1 MIRLALDFEPFGH
14 LEFASPLAIVAAESL
29 ADVRPVLRAVEA
41 AAAAGRWVAG
51 FVTYEAATAFD
62 PALRVRP
69 ALRGPLAWFGIFDGP
84 APAASAGAGEARLT
98 GLEPDVS
105 RAEHADAVEAVRAAL
120 GRGQAYQVSLT
131 FRLRGRFE
139 GFFER
144 RGDRIAVRPMKGTA
158 RRGRFTEEDDRLAAV
173 LAASEKDRAE
183 NVMIVDLMRN
193 DVGRIARLGTVNV
206 AELCA
211 VERYPTVLQM
221 TSTVEARLSP
231 GTSLEAIFGALFPC
245 GSVTGAPKASAM
257 DLIAALERSPR
268 GVYCGAVGLVAPG
281 GAASF
286 NVAIRTLDLDL
297 DTGEAIYGT
306 GGGVTWLSSPE
317 GEWDE
322 ALAKAMVL
330 ARPEPGFHLLETMRM
345 DGGACE
351 RLERHLARLESSAR
365 YFGFHFDT
373 PSIRAAIERETRA
386 FPREPRRLRLLLS
399 ESGTAGVETAPA
411 PTAPPGPVPVALA
424 RAPVSRDDRFL
435 FHKTTRREIHEAR
448 RRERPEAFDV
458 LLQNEAGELT
468 EFTIGNLVAEIGG
481 ERLTPPREAGLLA
494 GVFRAELLACGEV
507 RERPLR
513 PSDVRAARRAWLVNS
528 LRGWV
533 PVRLVE

>member
-139 GFFER
+139 GDPLALYRRMLGAQGGLRCAFLQLGRRAIVSASPELFFER

-211 VERYPTVLQM
+211 VERYPTV
-221 TSTVEARLSP
+221 
-231 GTSLEAIFGALFPC
+231 
-245 GSVTGAPKASAM
+245 
-257 DLIAALERSPR
+257 
-268 GVYCGAVGLVAPG
+268 
-281 GAASF
+281 
-286 NVAIRTLDLDL
+286 
-297 DTGEAIYGT
+297 
-306 GGGVTWLSSPE
+306 
-317 GEWDE
+317 
-322 ALAKAMVL
+322 
-330 ARPEPGFHLLETMRM
+330 
-345 DGGACE
+345 
-351 RLERHLARLESSAR
+351 
-365 YFGFHFDT
+365 
-373 PSIRAAIERETRA
+373 
-386 FPREPRRLRLLLS
+386 
-399 ESGTAGVETAPA
+399 
-411 PTAPPGPVPVALA
+411 
-424 RAPVSRDDRFL
+424 
-435 FHKTTRREIHEAR
+435 
-448 RRERPEAFDV
+448 
-458 LLQNEAGELT
+458 
-468 EFTIGNLVAEIGG
+468 
-481 ERLTPPREAGLLA
+481 
-494 GVFRAELLACGEV
+494 
-507 RERPLR
+507 
-513 PSDVRAARRAWLVNS
+513 
-528 LRGWV
+528 
-533 PVRLVE
+533 